1 MKYVWLHY
9 NKYVDMCGYIW
20 CTIYTYILYMQ
31 CVHVYINRAH
41 RISYTYTYTYI
52 IYILYVY
59 AYVHL
64 AEKHVYTHAMQPA
77 KQTEYIRYGCQSQ
90 SPTEIIMQH
99 VFLNINMAV
108 CMYVHS
114 SILHVHRHILHV
126 HTYMCIHRYIDTQ
139 IHT

>member
-1 MKYVWLHY
+1 MWIHLVHYIYIYIVYVVCTCLH
-9 NKYVDMCGYIW
+9 KSCASYI
-20 CTIYTYILYMQ
+20 IYMYI
-31 CVHVYINRAH
+31 YI
-41 RISYTYTYTYI
+41 YY

-126 HTYMCIHRYIDTQ
+126 HTYMCIHRYIDT
-139 IHT
+139 